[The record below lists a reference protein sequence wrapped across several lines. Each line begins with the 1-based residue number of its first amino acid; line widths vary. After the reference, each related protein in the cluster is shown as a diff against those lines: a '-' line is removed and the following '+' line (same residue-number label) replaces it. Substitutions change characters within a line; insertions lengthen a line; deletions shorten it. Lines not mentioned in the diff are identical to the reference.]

1 MALEFN
7 FGLME
12 PNTKASGRTV
22 KPQGMENLLMSTETF
37 MTENGKKIRLV
48 ATEFICTT
56 MGPDT
61 KDSGS
66 RTTNMVTAS
75 RSGSMA
81 AVMTECIKKA
91 KNMVMES
98 IPGKTVVSMMV
109 TGSTIKL
116 QDMVNMSGPMEG
128 DM

>member
-1 MALEFN
+1 
-7 FGLME
+7 
-12 PNTKASGRTV
+12 
-22 KPQGMENLLMSTETF
+22 
-37 MTENGKKIRLV
+37 
-48 ATEFICTT
+48 

-98 IPGKTVVSMMV
+98 IPGKTVVSMMD